1 MKRASTLFFL
11 LMIAASATA
20 VLEIGLPTSICSENF
35 CGPRQ
40 ERIWNR
46 FQAFSGLDYE
56 HTPGMYS
63 GVCYHKSP
71 GLDGDRVHHGGILID
86 GAKDRLFFDGRF
98 SFYAEDNPY
107 THLSVHKARQRFDKL
122 FHPTH
127 ELEVSRTFA
136 YVDLRDN
143 FVSRRYWFRQ
153 GPRSEALVLVGYFGP
168 VHTILCELER
178 NSG

>member
-1 MKRASTLFFL
+1 MKRASTLFSL

-20 VLEIGLPTSICSENF
+20 VPEIGLPTSICSENF

-71 GLDGDRVHHGGILID
+71 GLDGNRVHHGGILID
-86 GAKDRLFFDGRF
+86 SAKDRLFFDGRF

-136 YVDLRDN
+136 YVDLKDN

>member
-71 GLDGDRVHHGGILID
+71 GLDGNRVHHGGILID

>member
-1 MKRASTLFFL
+1 MKRASTLFSL

-20 VLEIGLPTSICSENF
+20 VPEIGLPTSICSENF

-71 GLDGDRVHHGGILID
+71 GLDGNRVHHGGILID

-143 FVSRRYWFRQ
+143 LVSRRYWFRQ
-153 GPRSEALVLVGYFGP
+153 GPRSEALVLVGYFGAL
-168 VHTILCELER
+168 HTILCELER